1 MENVRATSHPA
12 LWLMAG
18 IIRDRLGS
26 FEWAW
31 WSLTGVMALM
41 ILMVLRFDPR
51 HYARHIS

>member
-1 MENVRATSHPA
+1 MQSIGYLIAGLSP
-12 LWLMAG
+12 LMAG

-31 WSLTGVMALM
+31 WALTGVMALM